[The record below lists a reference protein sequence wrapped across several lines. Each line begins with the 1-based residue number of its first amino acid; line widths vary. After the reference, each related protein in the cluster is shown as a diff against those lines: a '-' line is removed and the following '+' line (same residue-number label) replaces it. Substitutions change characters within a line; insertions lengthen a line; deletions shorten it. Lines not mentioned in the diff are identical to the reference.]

1 MGRRGPAPTPT
12 AVKLARGETRPSRLD
27 YEEPTPRRRLPS
39 MPKDIDPEAR
49 KVWRRILREMGET
62 GVITAADADLLRAYC
77 EAVASYVRNRRLMSE
92 SGAVVRGARGRDL
105 VKSPLHQIVR
115 EERDAIRLLARELG
129 LSPSARVGLRIDMSK
144 PTESIEDVI
153 GPPPR
158 LRALGRQAPAAE
170 LPGPRHPRER
180 GAKGAG

>member
-1 MGRRGPAPTPT
+1 
-12 AVKLARGETRPSRLD
+12 
-27 YEEPTPRRRLPS
+27 

-49 KVWRRILREMGET
+49 AVWRRVLREMGET

-77 EAVASYVRNRRLMSE
+77 EAVASYVRNRRLLTE
-92 SGAVVRGARGRDL
+92 SGALVRGARGRDL

-129 LSPSARVGLRIDMSK
+129 LSPSARAGLRIDTSR
-144 PTESIEDVI
+144 PVESIADVL

-158 LRALGRQAPAAE
+158 LRALALRDSAPDAPDESRTVHRRA
-170 LPGPRHPRER
+170 RRDV
-180 GAKGAG
+180 